1 MRMKAGMLYTT
12 RNTVVE
18 YEPDRRI
25 AWRHRA
31 RHIWRWEL
39 APADGGTRVT
49 ESWGWSAKRA
59 PALVVLIG
67 MPKQVDTAIRRSLEN
82 LELLV
87 PLGA

>member
-1 MRMKAGMLYTT
+1 M
-12 RNTVVE
+12 
-18 YEPDRRI
+18 
-25 AWRHRA
+25 
-31 RHIWRWEL
+31 
-39 APADGGTRVT
+39 T
-49 ESWGWSAKRA
+49 ESWDWSAKRA